1 MKKPTKKTTKTAK
14 TTSKTSEPIKDTSP
28 RVPQREKIDYT
39 LNLRGLDWTE
49 KQKAFIE
56 LATHKD
62 TKIVFLSGP
71 AGTSKAQP
79 LDAQILTPEGWELM
93 ENIKEGD
100 YVYGSNGKPTKVL
113 SIHPQGLQDIYKV
126 SFSDGTSTECTKDHL
141 WLTKTYRERAYLKNF
156 ETMNNRRIA
165 NNKPPCK
172 HKDIKYVERCANGS
186 VKTLE
191 EIMASI
197 EVKSEKNP
205 HKNHTIPLISS
216 PLQFEERPHIIS
228 PYTMGILLGDGCLR
242 YQVLFTTADEEILDR
257 VTKEAPDSIKV
268 TKAHNI
274 DYRFIGTEHAKNPFL
289 EEIRRMNLAGTY
301 SDTKF
306 IPHEYLFDSA
316 ANRLELLKGL
326 MDSDGF
332 VAKRVRSTKTNAVG
346 FSTASKQLAEGVRF
360 LVESLGGVVT
370 LRKYKTKFTH
380 KGEHKQGKDVYQLFL
395 NIPVNPFYL
404 TRKSSMFKERV
415 KYFPARYIANVEYVG
430 QKPAQCILVEDPE
443 HLYLTNNCIVTHNTV
458 LAVYSALLLLNQKKV
473 SDLIYVRTIVESAS
487 ISLGSLPGTVE
498 SKVEHFIS
506 VLNDKLEELLPTGD
520 IKKLLAD
527 ERIKGLPVNYLRGA
541 SYNAKV
547 VILDEFQNAT
557 FSEITTALTRIGK
570 FTKYFVLGDPM
581 QTDLKH
587 KEQSGFKPM
596 FDIFNTEQAR
606 AEGIYCVEFGKED
619 IMRSEILKFIVE
631 QIENYKA
638 QNVK

>member
-1 MKKPTKKTTKTAK
+1 MKKTKKAVTEQKNNNG
-14 TTSKTSEPIKDTSP
+14 EQIKDTSP
-28 RVPQREKIDYT
+28 YVFQREKIDFN

-79 LDAQILTPEGWELM
+79 LDAQILTPNGWDVM

-141 WLTKTYRERAYLKNF
+141 WLTKTYNERAYLKNF
-156 ETMNNRRIA
+156 ESRNKRRKKKNQSEYA
-165 NNKPPCK
+165 
-172 HKDIKYVERCANGS
+172 HKNQEYVESCINGT

-191 EIMASI
+191 EIMNTMD
-197 EVKSEKNP
+197 VGNGKKP
-205 HKNHTIPLISS
+205 HKNHSIPLISE
-216 PLQFEERPHIIS
+216 PLQFEEKPHIIS
-228 PYTMGILLGDGCLR
+228 PYIMGVLLGDGCLR
-242 YQVLFTTADEEILDR
+242 TQVMFTTADKEILDR
-257 VTKEAPDSIKV
+257 VTKEAPESIKV
-268 TKAHNI
+268 VKAYNI
-274 DYRFIGTEHAKNPFL
+274 DYRFVGTEHAKNPFL

-301 SDTKF
+301 SDSKF

-332 VAKRVRSTKTNAVG
+332 VANGVRSSKTNAIG
-346 FSTASKQLAEGVRF
+346 FGTVSKQLAEGVRF
-360 LVESLGGVVT
+360 LVESLGGVTT
-370 LRKYKTKFTH
+370 LKKYKTKFTY
-380 KGEHKQGKDVYQLFL
+380 KGEYKQGKDVHQLFL
-395 NIPVNPFYL
+395 NIPVNPFHL
-404 TRKSSMFKERV
+404 SRKSTMFKERV
-415 KYFPARYIANVEYVG
+415 KYFPIRYITSVDFVG
-430 QKPAQCILVEDPE
+430 QKPAQCILVEDSN

-458 LAVYSALLLLNQKKV
+458 LAVYCALSLLNQKRV
-473 SDLIYVRTIVESAS
+473 SELIYVRSIIESAS
-487 ISLGSLPGTVE
+487 QSLGSLPGDADM
-498 SKVEHFIS
+498 KLLPFAS
-506 VLNDKLEELLPTGD
+506 VVYDKLEELLPTGD

-527 ERIKGLPVNYLRGA
+527 QRVKPTPVNYLRGA
-541 SYNAKV
+541 SYNAKAI
-547 VILDEFQNAT
+547 ILDECQNLTWAEAVT
-557 FSEITTALTRIGK
+557 VLTRIGK
-570 FTKYFVLGDPM
+570 FSKYFVLGDPM

-596 FDIFNTEQAR
+596 FDVFNTEQAQSQ
-606 AEGIYCVEFGKED
+606 GIYCVEFGKED

-638 QNVK
+638 QNIK